1 MVPLKRKKITVSIMV
16 PFLLFVTLFSGMIW
30 LKYRSSNEVKTV
42 PVLQNEGSGR
52 SVTLF
57 FASEG
62 RWLVRESR
70 DIDPCESD
78 IFCLK
83 STLEE
88 LLNGPVGD
96 FDETVPDGTGVD
108 SVNIE
113 GKVATIELNKSFS
126 DAMVS
131 GSSAEMLAVYSVVNT
146 VTVNF
151 PQIESVKLNV
161 GGNKNIILNH
171 LDLSEP
177 LRPDYSLEQSRLP
190 EAEKNMIKPSK

>member
-1 MVPLKRKKITVSIMV
+1 MVPQKRKKTAVSAMV
-16 PFLLFVTLFSGMIW
+16 PFLLFVILFSGMIW
-30 LKYRSSNEVKTV
+30 LKYRSSNEVKSV
-42 PVLQNEGSGR
+42 PSQQNEGGSR

-70 DIDPCESD
+70 DIEPCDSD
-78 IFCLK
+78 ILCLK

-96 FDETVPDGTGVD
+96 LDETVPDGTSVD

-113 GKVATIELNKSFS
+113 GKVATIELNKTFS
-126 DAMVS
+126 DSMVS
-131 GSSAEMLAVYSVVNT
+131 GSSAEMLSVYSVVNT
-146 VTVNF
+146 VTANF
-151 PQIESVKLNV
+151 PQIELVKLNV
-161 GGNKNIILNH
+161 DNNKKTILNH

-177 LRPDYSLEQSRLP
+177 LRSDYSLEQSKLP
-190 EAEKNMIKPSK
+190 ESEKIQIKPAK